1 MLAGKQILHR
11 AGEKECVWGGWG
23 VKGGVSQQNKVRCL
37 LGRVAAGKA
46 LWVWR
51 VEQLHVRG
59 PLSWSV
65 VTVDSKECPSGDRGE
80 MLWQCTVPQT
90 H

>member
-11 AGEKECVWGGWG
+11 AGEKEWGGGVWG
-23 VKGGVSQQNKVRCL
+23 VRGGVSQQNKVRYL

-51 VEQLHVRG
+51 VEQLLVRG
-59 PLSWSV
+59 PLS
-65 VTVDSKECPSGDRGE
+65 CP
-80 MLWQCTVPQT
+80 L
-90 H
+90 